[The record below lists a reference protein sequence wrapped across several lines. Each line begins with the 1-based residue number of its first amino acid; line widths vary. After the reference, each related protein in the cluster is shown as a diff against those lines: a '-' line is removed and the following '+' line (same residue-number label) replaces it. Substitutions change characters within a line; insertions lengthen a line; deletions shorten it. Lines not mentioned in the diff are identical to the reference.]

1 MGAQE
6 LTFWIRAPCGH
17 RQRNCGLPSWN
28 SGLRQMN
35 CIVFVIR
42 RRYHRDILR
51 VSKYRYQYLNP
62 ISIAYP
68 SCFSSIRVK
77 SLTSHI
83 LYAFRA
89 FLYNPGAFFHERH
102 DFHGRKRLRQEHV
115 LHELYYDHV
124 SYLFRCPPCYATM
137 SDFLHELLYL
147 CSPVNTEDS
156 RLVRHPRG
164 NFHIRYLDDHS
175 NSSSYRFRSTPSPFL
190 QCTGEL

>member
-89 FLYNPGAFFHERH
+89 FTTLVHSFTSVTTFTAGNVYDKSMFCMNYIMITSLICSVALLVMQQCLIFFMNY
-102 DFHGRKRLRQEHV
+102 FTYVVQ
-115 LHELYYDHV
+115 
-124 SYLFRCPPCYATM
+124 
-137 SDFLHELLYL
+137 
-147 CSPVNTEDS
+147 
-156 RLVRHPRG
+156 
-164 NFHIRYLDDHS
+164 
-175 NSSSYRFRSTPSPFL
+175 
-190 QCTGEL
+190 